1 MLPISCTQVDTHHA
15 GILQGAQSGGDDAA
29 YLPAGFYH
37 KAFPPVAQ
45 PDILKSTASPPLGS
59 SPLANHG
66 IAASLKMQ
74 EVRPIEPRR
83 GLWSHQAAVQ
93 LMEH

>member
-1 MLPISCTQVDTHHA
+1 M
-15 GILQGAQSGGDDAA
+15 QGAQGGDDAA
-29 YLPAGFYH
+29 YLPASFYH

-45 PDILKSTASPPLGS
+45 PDVLKSAASPPLGR
-59 SPLANHG
+59 SPLANSG